1 MTDVE
6 ARRAF
11 VLTRRKS
18 GVTFREIGREL
29 GISPSRAS
37 QLHAAAVEA
46 LERIPPDVYV
56 TSETPLCELPLN
68 WQTRQILA
76 QEPCLTVSQYLAIDE
91 PDRPSH
97 ILPLFRFG
105 RRHLNEL
112 ETFLKSDA
120 ALMARARLGEPRDS
134 GF

>member
-11 VLTRRKS
+11 VLTRRKP

-76 QEPCLTVSQYLAIDE
+76 QEPCLTVSQWLC
-91 PDRPSH
+91 PTGWCRN
-97 ILPLFRFG
+97 
-105 RRHLNEL
+105 RRS
-112 ETFLKSDA
+112 TAGSGSGQA
-120 ALMARARLGEPRDS
+120 ARAGRLTIGLWLTEPS
-134 GF
+134 VSSVM